1 MDSTSAG
8 RTLVLGIGNTLLT
21 DESAGVRVVEYL
33 QVRNPELADVVW
45 LDGGTLSFTLAP
57 EVESAERL
65 IVVDATELRSPPGTV
80 QVFVDAEMDRMLGG
94 HGRSIHEVGLLDLM
108 DIARLSER
116 LPARR
121 ALVGIQPGLVGWG
134 SEPTA
139 DVAAAIPE
147 AARAVAA
154 LLTDWTGQ
162 TVNAD

>member
-1 MDSTSAG
+1 MESGIAD
-8 RTLVLGIGNTLLT
+8 RTLVLGIGNTLMT

-33 QVRNPELADVVW
+33 QARNPDLADVLW

-57 EVESAERL
+57 EVESSARL
-65 IVVDATELRSPPGTV
+65 IVVDATELRSPAGTV

-121 ALVGIQPGLVGWG
+121 ALVGIQPGVVGWG

-147 AARAVAA
+147 AARAVAS
-154 LLTDWTGQ
+154 LLTNWTGQ
-162 TVNAD
+162 VVHAD

>member
-65 IVVDATELRSPPGTV
+65 IVVDATELGSPPGTV
-80 QVFVDAEMDRMLGG
+80 QIFVDAEMDRMLGG

-139 DVAAAIPE
+139 DVAAAIPA